1 MARRT
6 LPILKQLCARSP
18 SLSPGSGS
26 TRSVTYMPRPGD
38 GAPRPVTLIA
48 GDGIGPLVTGAVEQ
62 VMDAMHAPV
71 YFERFECNGEMK
83 SVPPEVMESIKK
95 NKVCLKGGLMT
106 PVGGGVSSLNVQ
118 LRKELDLFASLVNC
132 FNLPGLP
139 TRHEN
144 VDIVVI
150 RENTEGEYAGLEHEV
165 VPGVVESLKFHEQ
178 RNGTNTQPPD
188 QAYCSFEEQASNK
201 KYTAGTIPPIRQG
214 IPFGKA
220 SLFTVYADSYPVFS
234 CTLLDNFCPDVVY
247 VITKFCSER
256 VAKYAFEYA
265 YLNNRKTVTA
275 VHKANIMKL
284 ADGLFLE
291 SCREVASNYPGIKYN
306 EIIVDNCCMQLV
318 SKPEQ
323 FDVMVTPNLYGNLVA
338 NTAAGIAGGTGVM
351 PGGNVGADHA
361 IFEQGASAGNV
372 GNQKLVEQKKANPVA
387 LLLSSAM
394 MLRHLQFP
402 SFADRLETAVK
413 RVISEGKFMTKDLG
427 GTSTTQEVV
436 DAVIANLD

>member
-1 MARRT
+1 MFFYIPSSTIVILHFAQKDLFTLWFLLPSTPLFFFFFFSLKKALQLRTLDMAAARRS
-6 LPILKQLCARSP
+6 LPLLRS
-18 SLSPGSGS
+18 LIT

-38 GAPRPVTLIA
+38 GAPRPVTLIP
-48 GDGIGPLVTGAVEQ
+48 GDGIGPSVTNAVEQ
-62 VMDAMHAPV
+62 VMEAMHAPV
-71 YFERFECNGEMK
+71 FFEKYEVHGDMK
-83 SVPPEVMESIKK
+83 RVPQHVLDSIRK
-95 NKVCLKGGLMT
+95 NKVCLKGGLRT
-106 PVGGGVSSLNVQ
+106 PVGGGVNSLNVQ
-118 LRKELDLFASLVNC
+118 LRKELDLYASLVNC

-150 RENTEGEYAGLEHEV
+150 RENTEGEYSGLEHEV
-165 VPGVVESLKFHEQ
+165 VPGVVESLK
-178 RNGTNTQPPD
+178 
-188 QAYCSFEEQASNK
+188 
-201 KYTAGTIPPIRQG
+201 
-214 IPFGKA
+214 
-220 SLFTVYADSYPVFS
+220 
-234 CTLLDNFCPDVVY
+234 

-256 VAKYAFEYA
+256 IAKYAFEYA
-265 YLNNRKTVTA
+265 YLNNRKQVTA

-291 SCREVASNYPGIKYN
+291 SCREVAKKYPSIKYN

-361 IFEQGASAGNV
+361 VFEQGASAGNV
-372 GNQKLVEQKKANPVA
+372 GNEKILEQKKANPVA

-402 SFADRLETAVK
+402 SFADRLENAVK
-413 RVISEGKFMTKDLG
+413 RVISEGKYRTKDLG
-427 GTSTTQEVV
+427 GNSTTQEVV

>member
-1 MARRT
+1 MARRS
-6 LPILKQLCARSP
+6 LPLLRHLLHDSTVAAAAPPPQPLGLA
-18 SLSPGSGS
+18 GSR
-26 TRSVTYMPRPGD
+26 RSVTYMPRPGD
-38 GAPRPVTLIA
+38 GAPRAVTLIP
-48 GDGIGPLVTGAVEQ
+48 GDGIGPLVTDAVRQ
-62 VMDAMHAPV
+62 VMEAMHAPV
-71 YFERFECNGEMK
+71 YFEAYEVHGDM
-83 SVPPEVMESIKK
+83 STVPAEVIESIRR
-95 NKVCLKGGLMT
+95 NKVCLKGGLAT

-118 LRKELDLFASLVNC
+118 LRKELDLYASLVNC

-150 RENTEGEYAGLEHEV
+150 RENTEGEYSGLEHEV
-165 VPGVVESLKFHEQ
+165 VPGVVESLKF
-178 RNGTNTQPPD
+178 
-188 QAYCSFEEQASNK
+188 
-201 KYTAGTIPPIRQG
+201 
-214 IPFGKA
+214 
-220 SLFTVYADSYPVFS
+220 
-234 CTLLDNFCPDVVY
+234 
-247 VITKFCSER
+247 CSER
-256 VAKYAFEYA
+256 IAKYAFEYA
-265 YLNNRKTVTA
+265 YLNNRKKVTA

-291 SCREVASNYPGIKYN
+291 SCREVATKYPGIKYN

-351 PGGNVGADHA
+351 PGGNVGQDHA

-372 GNQKLVEQKKANPVA
+372 GNEKLVEQKKANPVA

-413 RVISEGKFMTKDLG
+413 RVIAEGRYRTKDLG
-427 GTSTTQEVV
+427 GNGTTQEVV

>member
-1 MARRT
+1 MSRRSLT
-6 LPILKQLCARSP
+6 LLKN
-18 SLSPGSGS
+18 LSNGSRTQ

-38 GAPRPVTLIA
+38 GAPRAVTLIP
-48 GDGIGPLVTGAVEQ
+48 GDGIGPLVTNAVEQ
-62 VMDAMHAPV
+62 VMEAMHAPV
-71 YFERFECNGEMK
+71 YFEKYDVQGEM
-83 SVPPEVMESIKK
+83 SRVPAEVMESIRK
-95 NKVCLKGGLMT
+95 NKVCLKGGLKT

-165 VPGVVESLKFHEQ
+165 VPGVVESLK
-178 RNGTNTQPPD
+178 
-188 QAYCSFEEQASNK
+188 
-201 KYTAGTIPPIRQG
+201 
-214 IPFGKA
+214 
-220 SLFTVYADSYPVFS
+220 
-234 CTLLDNFCPDVVY
+234 

-256 VAKYAFEYA
+256 IAKYAFEYA
-265 YLNNRKTVTA
+265 YLNNRKKVTA

-291 SCREVASNYPGIKYN
+291 SCREVAKKYPGITYN

-318 SKPEQ
+318 AKPEQ

-361 IFEQGASAGNV
+361 VFEQGASAGNV
-372 GNQKLVEQKKANPVA
+372 GKDSIVRENKANPVA

-413 RVISEGKFMTKDLG
+413 RVISEGKCRTKDLG
-427 GTSTTQEVV
+427 GQSTTQQVV
-436 DAVIANLD
+436 DAVIARLE